1 MTMKLSNEFNEIR
14 QKFVDAVSNQA
25 PQEEQSALYNNM
37 LEAMFEESKKVAQA
51 EVESAIALTPDDA
64 KMTARERKFF
74 NEIVK
79 TAPAGLTE
87 LIPEETVDR
96 IFEDLTTKHPLIGA
110 IGLKNMGLR
119 MKFIDSDSKGKAEW
133 GDLYGEIKGQLQAS
147 FSSTKAIQHKLTAY
161 VVIPKDA
168 VKFGPGWLLRFIMTQ
183 IDEAFAVALEE
194 AFLNGDGNGKPIGLS
209 RTLKGKVVGEKATY
223 DAKKPTGVLTFKD
236 PSTTVKELTMVHK
249 YHSVKE
255 DGKTVVEVDGNIV
268 IVVNPA
274 DAWDV
279 KKQYTSLNANGTFVT
294 ALPYNVTLIE
304 SVHQKAKEV
313 TTFVKGRYDAYVAG
327 GIELHKYTET
337 YALEDLDLFTA
348 KQFAYGRAK
357 DETSAAVWTLSV
369 ADPIVISG
377 EPGVGAIPG
386 V

>member
-14 QKFVDAVSNQA
+14 QKFVDAVSNKA

-183 IDEAFAVALEE
+183 IDEAFA
-194 AFLNGDGNGKPIGLS
+194 
-209 RTLKGKVVGEKATY
+209 
-223 DAKKPTGVLTFKD
+223 
-236 PSTTVKELTMVHK
+236 
-249 YHSVKE
+249 
-255 DGKTVVEVDGNIV
+255 
-268 IVVNPA
+268 
-274 DAWDV
+274 
-279 KKQYTSLNANGTFVT
+279 
-294 ALPYNVTLIE
+294 
-304 SVHQKAKEV
+304 
-313 TTFVKGRYDAYVAG
+313 
-327 GIELHKYTET
+327 
-337 YALEDLDLFTA
+337 
-348 KQFAYGRAK
+348 
-357 DETSAAVWTLSV
+357 
-369 ADPIVISG
+369 
-377 EPGVGAIPG
+377 
-386 V
+386 

>member
-14 QKFVDAVSNQA
+14 EKFLNAVQA
-25 PQEEQSALYNNM
+25 NEPQEVQSELYGEM
-37 LEAMFEESKKVAQA
+37 LEAMFEESKKVASS
-51 EVESAIALTPDDA
+51 EVESAIALTPEEM

-79 TAPAGLTE
+79 TAPTGLTE

-96 IFEDLTTKHPLIGA
+96 IFEDLVTAHPLLGV

-119 MKFIDSDSKGKAEW
+119 MKFIDSETKGKAEW
-133 GDLYGEIKGQLQAS
+133 GELYGEIKGQLTAA
-147 FSSTKAIQHKLTAY
+147 FSSSKAIQHKLTAF

-168 VKFGPGWLLRFIMTQ
+168 TKFGPAWLLNFVSTQ
-183 IDEAFAVALEE
+183 INEAFAVALEE
-194 AFLNGDGNGKPIGLS
+194 AFLNGDGNSKPIGLS
-209 RTLKGKVVGEKATY
+209 RTLKGHVVGEKATY
-223 DAKKPTGVLTFKD
+223 EAKKPTGALTFKD

-255 DGKTVVEVDGNIV
+255 DGKTPVNVEGNIV

-279 KKQYTSLNANGTFVT
+279 KKQYTTLNANGVFVT

-313 TTFVKGRYDAYVAG
+313 TTFVKGRYDAYIAG
-327 GIELHKYTET
+327 GIELRKYTET
-337 YALEDLDLFTA
+337 FAIEDLDLFTA

-357 DETSAAVWTLSV
+357 DERSAAVWTLSV

-377 EPGVGAIPG
+377 VPGV
-386 V
+386 